1 MIEALMADLDRN
13 AILARRA
20 LLISA
25 ALAGVSCTTGGSQTD
40 PPPPEP
46 AVGEEGPP
54 PVIVEPPP
62 AGEEGGEV
70 GEGARPSWSEVMA
83 KAPPLEVPQDLD
95 SGERERLQSQ
105 AASTRS
111 RYEELGKIWETLPS
125 CAPSQAECEAWA
137 EAVDMIQQMTDRGF
151 GPLCGYSH
159 TVTNTYLERQSV
171 HRAYIAQLAQQL
183 LADLDDAVV
192 ARANPED
199 SEAWKGTRARL
210 DQPSAQPCLSC
221 AAPTLEPV
229 TGAVEFELG
238 SAALSDASKSMLEG
252 VHMLHVANRS
262 YGGKLVV
269 RGHAST
275 AEDVGVAQA
284 RADAVAAE
292 LVKLGVKRKQ
302 IEVRS
307 YGASLLITNRAEE
320 DQRNCRVD
328 FEVVE

>member
-1 MIEALMADLDRN
+1 MADLDRN

-20 LLISA
+20 LFVSA
-25 ALAGVSCTTGGSQTD
+25 ALASVACTTGGNQTD

-46 AVGEEGPP
+46 ASGEEGSPP

-62 AGEEGGEV
+62 SEQEGGEV

-83 KAPPLEVPQDLD
+83 KAPPLEVPDSLD

-105 AASTRS
+105 AANHRS
-111 RYEELGKIWETLPS
+111 RYEELGKIWETLPT

-137 EAVDMIQQMTDRGF
+137 EAIDLIQQMTERGF
-151 GPLCGYSH
+151 GPMCGYSH

-199 SEAWKGTRARL
+199 SEAWKATRGRL
-210 DQPSAQPCLSC
+210 DQPRPQPCLSC

-238 SAALSDASKSMLEG
+238 SAQLSDASKNLLES
-252 VHMLHVANRS
+252 VRSLHTANQN

-269 RGHAST
+269 RGHASA
-275 AEDVGVAQA
+275 AEDASLAQA
-284 RADAVAAE
+284 RADAVVAE
-292 LVKLGVKRKQ
+292 LVKLGIKRKQ

-307 YGASLLITNRAEE
+307 FGASLLITTSAEE

-328 FEVVE
+328 FEVIE